1 MSTNCMC
8 RVVYFFKSHCYKSP
22 LCLSPPLVH
31 YTGARIQ
38 WLYMYCFAGEI
49 FIFAK
54 KIYSESGK
62 PWKGQRS
69 VEVREE
75 SRRAVISSPFVSE
88 WRWKMGRQLLRHQR
102 NCFSQSFS
110 FFCHVYLSLKL
121 KHGESLKP
129 SLVEHNFSSAT
140 QKPIGCVQI
149 QQQLKHKGQ
158 DV

>member
-22 LCLSPPLVH
+22 LCLSPPLLH

-38 WLYMYCFAGEI
+38 GLYMYCFAGEI

-69 VEVREE
+69 VEVRDE

-102 NCFSQSFS
+102 NCFSQSF
-110 FFCHVYLSLKL
+110 FF
-121 KHGESLKP
+121 
-129 SLVEHNFSSAT
+129 SAMFIYHLNKST
-140 QKPIGCVQI
+140 VKAWSRHWWNTTFL
-149 QQQLKHKGQ
+149 QLRRSQLAVFKYNSN
-158 DV
+158 